1 MVPVLLDIREVDDA
15 LTRAM
20 SIPED
25 ERTEMWAGIVD
36 ALLDRRTSLAT
47 VEANLRDIRVMRAKE
62 LR

>member
-1 MVPVLLDIREVDDA
+1 VVPVLLDIREVDDA

>member
-1 MVPVLLDIREVDDA
+1 MPVLLDIHEVDDA

-20 SIPED
+20 RIPED
-25 ERTEMWAGIVD
+25 ERGELWQSIVD

-47 VEANLRDIRVMRAKE
+47 VEANLREIAVVRAME